1 MTIHH
6 PFPEK
11 KNIDK
16 VIKFFR
22 RIVICYLQLFRQ
34 TVPRKYSKWYV
45 LLSID
50 QHLVVNISAV

>member
-16 VIKFFR
+16 VIKFLEELSS
-22 RIVICYLQLFRQ
+22 VIYNYLDKQFQ
-34 TVPRKYSKWYV
+34 G
-45 LLSID
+45 
-50 QHLVVNISAV
+50 NIANGMYY

>member
-16 VIKFFR
+16 VIKFLEELSS
-22 RIVICYLQLFRQ
+22 IIYKLFRQ